1 MWRLLATLF
10 AVALA
15 ASACGGSDSSDDSSA
30 SGSSDAAEETEV
42 TLAASGESLLDTIQS
57 RGTVNCGVSGSA
69 VAFSELQADGSMAGF
84 DADYCRVVA
93 AAILGDANKVNFGSD
108 SKGYV
113 YFIRNGNLHKIG
125 ITEDLVRRFKELAPD
140 EILNVVRCENY
151 DEVEKTLHARYKK
164 VRLPQTEYFRLDD
177 SQIAE
182 VHKSLIELASF

>member
-93 AAILGDANKVNFGSD
+93 AAILGDANKVNF
-108 SKGYV
+108 V
-113 YFIRNGNLHKIG
+113 
-125 ITEDLVRRFKELAPD
+125 
-140 EILNVVRCENY
+140 
-151 DEVEKTLHARYKK
+151 
-164 VRLPQTEYFRLDD
+164 
-177 SQIAE
+177 
-182 VHKSLIELASF
+182 SLTAA

>member
-30 SGSSDAAEETEV
+30 SDASSDAEETEV

-93 AAILGDANKVNFGSD
+93 AAILGDANKVNFVSLTAAERFTAVQTGDVDLLMRNTTWTQSRDSEVGMDFGPTTYYDGQQLMGRASDGFSGS
-108 SKGYV
+108 
-113 YFIRNGNLHKIG
+113 
-125 ITEDLVRRFKELAPD
+125 
-140 EILNVVRCENY
+140 
-151 DEVEKTLHARYKK
+151 
-164 VRLPQTEYFRLDD
+164 
-177 SQIAE
+177 SQVSDVGGSVICTSAGTTT
-182 VHKSLIELASF
+182 